1 MDLGFVVKIQLTKP
15 PFVLVVESGTLP
27 DKTQSLFK
35 KNNNETL
42 LKWRQTQPLPH
53 TFRKENKTHPQF
65 LCAQNKLKPITQKKN
80 QQWWIPAVRMKTA
93 IFNCFVVSGDI
104 LQSAAVQQSHARNLI
119 YPRWAKRERSR
130 QKWVWNGCETMGEDM
145 TETASGQRNFL
156 SSCSH
161 LPFPSSLLGVHR
173 ALKVRWDTLV
183 LIATFSLQ
191 SFTL

>member
-35 KNNNETL
+35 KNNETL

-104 LQSAAVQQSHARNLI
+104 LHSAAVQQSHARNLI

-130 QKWVWNGCETMGEDM
+130 QKWVWNHGRRHDRDSKW
-145 TETASGQRNFL
+145 TEEL
-156 SSCSH
+156 
-161 LPFPSSLLGVHR
+161 SLL
-173 ALKVRWDTLV
+173 
-183 LIATFSLQ
+183 LQ
-191 SFTL
+191 SFAISFITTRCAQSFKS